1 MFQSWNITLILNVTD
16 VHEHA
21 GAAVYSVVV
30 ECSGHMTIQSKV
42 YQTTALYLLT
52 LITYLP
58 AGSNR
63 AYSASERAS
72 LLTGQLWSLCRWCA
86 AGTYPCSPRS
96 LWAWEAPVEETP
108 STCDWLDRLLA
119 EQTAPI
125 WDFIRSTGLL
135 YTGRLCELSV
145 EEKKDWLCSDFGI
158 DTGPEEINSYRL
170 PMRRM
175 SYSPF

>member
-1 MFQSWNITLILNVTD
+1 MFQSWNKTLILNVTD

-21 GAAVYSVVV
+21 VYSVVV
-30 ECSGHMTIQSKV
+30 ERSGHMTIQSKV

-96 LWAWEAPVEETP
+96 LWAWEAPVGETQ
-108 STCDWLDRLLA
+108 STCDRLDRLLA
-119 EQTAPI
+119 EQTAPSTL
-125 WDFIRSTGLL
+125 DFVRSTGLL
-135 YTGRLCELSV
+135 YTARLCELSV
-145 EEKKDWLCSDFGI
+145 EEKKDWEVFWLWYWHRSRG
-158 DTGPEEINSYRL
+158 NQQL
-170 PMRRM
+170 
-175 SYSPF
+175 